1 MVSTLVW
8 SSRLVWRWARP
19 SPQHRMMRAR
29 CTSRC
34 GDVRF
39 RITASSRFRSPA
51 RSRSGGAG
59 ATGMMEPPCSH
70 CCHSYSIYQ
79 SSAQPRR
86 SARIVV
92 LFMKRGTRATC
103 NLGDRTSVGDTW
115 GVQRF
120 SLLCSEPRASAL
132 AISRHLMRCECPWI
146 RHTESGNPPRL
157 ILRGNRERPRAG
169 GGWSKIAAVERPHR
183 CESRRRR
190 PFRLNREFR
199 LGTMAV

>member
-92 LFMKRGTRATC
+92 LFMKRGTS
-103 NLGDRTSVGDTW
+103 LSRTYL
-115 GVQRF
+115 Q
-120 SLLCSEPRASAL
+120 SA
-132 AISRHLMRCECPWI
+132 
-146 RHTESGNPPRL
+146 
-157 ILRGNRERPRAG
+157 
-169 GGWSKIAAVERPHR
+169 
-183 CESRRRR
+183 RRRR
-190 PFRLNREFR
+190 FAAPHGLPATRPGKPTCRGKACGSVIVRNRARSLMIRTCTQPIARVEDR
-199 LGTMAV
+199 KSSTAS